1 MTWLQTQK
9 LFPKNVWEPPAP
21 TFEKGANAPTENIYI
36 PGKRLFINQ
45 GSLPAVEK
53 IAGEP
58 MTPELVKRCEHL
70 IYRFDDKWTHTYYA
84 RVSFRTHEEAIALF
98 ERLHNAF
105 NQAAWEFVFSDLDIQ
120 IQPKKIQIETP
131 DVRLFRL
138 LTNIWVRDPSVY
150 CGYIEMNCDRY
161 NIRKWLVRSP
171 LRR

>member
-1 MTWLQTQK
+1 MYIELRDRTMTWLQAQSLFQK
-9 LFPKNVWEPPAP
+9 KAWVP
-21 TFEKGANAPTENIYI
+21 TFEKGANAPGVSWYK
-36 PGKRLFINQ
+36 PGDRFFINH
-45 GSLPAVEK
+45 GSMPAIEK
-53 IAGEP
+53 LIGEP
-58 MTPELVKRCEHL
+58 SPLFREENH
-70 IYRFDDKWTHTYYA
+70 IYYA
-84 RVSFRTHEEAIALF
+84 RVTFSTHEEAIALF
-98 ERLHNAF
+98 EKLHKGVQQF
-105 NQAAWEFVFSDLDIQ
+105 LPLRPLFDLDIQ